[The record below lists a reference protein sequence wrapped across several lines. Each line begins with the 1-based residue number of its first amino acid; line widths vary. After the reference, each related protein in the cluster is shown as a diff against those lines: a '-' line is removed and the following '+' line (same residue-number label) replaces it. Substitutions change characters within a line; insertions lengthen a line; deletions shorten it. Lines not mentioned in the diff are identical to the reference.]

1 MNRPYEV
8 SSKTRVILSDRRE
21 SKNLRTE
28 GQQCKN
34 DSAKILRRGVVLLRM
49 TEVVGNWQLS
59 IINYQLSIV
68 NFGAPVWGRQ
78 IRKKYLP
85 FLGRGEKCRRGAA
98 FRDFQKMKM
107 GKKWEDFFAKVW
119 YNSIVRSGDG
129 QLTITSCKL

>member
-34 DSAKILRRGVVLLRM
+34 DSAKILRRALLAQDDR
-49 TEVVGNWQLS
+49 GCGKLA

-85 FLGRGEKCRRGAA
+85 FLGRAEKCRRGAA

-119 YNSIVRSGDG
+119 YNSIVRSGDRR
-129 QLTITSCKL
+129 LTITSCKL

>member
-1 MNRPYEV
+1 MQKRW
-8 SSKTRVILSDRRE
+8 RE
-21 SKNLRTE
+21 DPSTT
-28 GQQCKN
+28 
-34 DSAKILRRGVVLLRM
+34 LRM

-85 FLGRGEKCRRGAA
+85 FLGRAEKCRRGAA

-107 GKKWEDFFAKVW
+107 GKNGKTFSQKCGI
-119 YNSIVRSGDG
+119 IVLSEVG
-129 QLTITSCKL
+129 TES